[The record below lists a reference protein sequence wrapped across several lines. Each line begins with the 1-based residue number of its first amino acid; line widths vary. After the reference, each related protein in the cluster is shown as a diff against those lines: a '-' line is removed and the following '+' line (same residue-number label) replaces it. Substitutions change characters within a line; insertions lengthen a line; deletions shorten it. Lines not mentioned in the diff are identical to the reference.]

1 MTDAS
6 LAERSAAADFG
17 HIVRLE
23 GVQKFFGAIQALR
36 DIDFAVGKNEIVGL
50 IGDNGAGKSTL
61 IKVLTGVLAPTSGR
75 IFVRDRELDLADYS
89 VRMAHDLSIE
99 TVYQDKS
106 LAEKQPLWRNFFVG
120 RQITNR
126 WGFIDIRQQKAI
138 ADRILKEAIG
148 FRGAGISVD
157 STVANLSGGERQ
169 GIAIGRA
176 MHYDAD
182 LIVLDEPTVALAV
195 AEVRKVLDFVRRIK
209 ELGESLHLHRP
220 QPRACARGRRPA
232 GDHRPRQDRRR
243 SDPGRHVG
251 DRADRVPHRPP
262 ARGLTMATR
271 EPSRLSKIEGLPII
285 LVFVALLGLF
295 MYAAP
300 RVFLQP
306 FIYTTFL
313 STLPPLVLLAVG
325 LTFVIGAG
333 EIDLS
338 FPAII
343 AFSGFVF
350 AVLFKEYELGWLAV
364 LAGVGSGLLVG
375 YLNGV
380 IVARIGIPSFM
391 ATLATQFFWVGMA
404 TVLSG
409 GKSYALRGAEESSV
423 WRVIVG
429 RPFAG
434 SETIWIAQLPLQ
446 ALWTALIV
454 VVLWFI
460 LNRHKFGDSVLF
472 IGDSNAV
479 SRVVGIDVEREKIRI
494 FTLMGGLAGIAAI
507 MLTLEN
513 KNYFGNQG
521 QGYLLTAIASVLI
534 GGTSIFGG
542 KATVIGTVFGCF
554 IIGMIEA
561 GLVATG
567 LTGAWVR
574 TVQGLVFLIAVVS
587 YLYIEEPQRRN
598 ALFARLRSSR
608 AFGRARAAE

>member
-1 MTDAS
+1 M
-6 LAERSAAADFG
+6 AE
-17 HIVRLE
+17 
-23 GVQKFFGAIQALR
+23 
-36 DIDFAVGKNEIVGL
+36 
-50 IGDNGAGKSTL
+50 T
-61 IKVLTGVLAPTSGR
+61 
-75 IFVRDRELDLADYS
+75 
-89 VRMAHDLSIE
+89 
-99 TVYQDKS
+99 
-106 LAEKQPLWRNFFVG
+106 
-120 RQITNR
+120 
-126 WGFIDIRQQKAI
+126 
-138 ADRILKEAIG
+138 
-148 FRGAGISVD
+148 
-157 STVANLSGGERQ
+157 
-169 GIAIGRA
+169 RA
-176 MHYDAD
+176 
-182 LIVLDEPTVALAV
+182 
-195 AEVRKVLDFVRRIK
+195 F
-209 ELGESLHLHRP
+209 
-220 QPRACARGRRPA
+220 
-232 GDHRPRQDRRR
+232 
-243 SDPGRHVG
+243 
-251 DRADRVPHRPP
+251 
-262 ARGLTMATR
+262 
-271 EPSRLSKIEGLPII
+271 RLSRIEGLPII

-295 MYAAP
+295 MYTAP
-300 RVFLQP
+300 QVFLQP

-313 STLPPLVLLAVG
+313 STLPPLILLAVG

-364 LAGVGSGLLVG
+364 LAGLGSGLLVG

-409 GKSYALRGAEESSV
+409 GKSYALRGAAESSV

-454 VVLWFI
+454 VLLWFI

-479 SRVVGIDVEREKIRI
+479 SRVVGIDVEREKIRV

-542 KATVIGTVFGCF
+542 RATVIGTVFGCL

-587 YLYIEEPQRRN
+587 YLFIEEPQRRS